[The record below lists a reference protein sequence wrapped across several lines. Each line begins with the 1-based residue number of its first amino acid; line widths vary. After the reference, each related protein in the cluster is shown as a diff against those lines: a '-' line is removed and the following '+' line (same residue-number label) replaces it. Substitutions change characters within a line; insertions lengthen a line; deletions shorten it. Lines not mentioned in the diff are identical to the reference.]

1 MFRNPLISL
10 MIAII
15 VISPWAIAYQNVD
28 LIDNN
33 AIFHSSPPPSA
44 NDDDYTDLGNG
55 SAGNS
60 YWVGSVGNPGIQDTW
75 LSAAQPSSN
84 YGSDTEL
91 KTGFSANA
99 SSRWNSLFGI
109 DLSQASMFSNVTI
122 QSATLA
128 LHVKQFSGH
137 PEIRSWVVYDES
149 WDADATDWDSWTVGG
164 ALGNADSG
172 GLMDEVTVTSQGWI
186 EFDVTRS
193 VEVAYERYINGND
206 PSASIL
212 LTGPAWGEEWV
223 TFHSSEYVFSSDR
236 PRLNVTYDWGISVL
250 PLTAQW
256 VDVFPKAPHRID
268 ADNLLNLEAQA
279 RSGTGYPIAGT
290 VSWTSNAGSVDS
302 GGLFTPDIAG
312 TTQISA
318 TITGVTGSLA
328 LQVNPGT
335 PVNLD
340 LETKSVELTI
350 DDSFQFNTTFV
361 DANGNSV
368 DSATLTWY
376 SDYGIVN
383 ETGYYQPTS
392 VGSDQVTVMWQSL
405 FATADITV
413 SPGSATNIMI
423 ESNLSV
429 ASGEQVPIIYT
440 VTDRLG
446 NLLPNQAAGSIS
458 WDVESGYVDAVGIYS
473 GGEVGTWRINATSTS
488 GASGHTYVG
497 VTPGALSSIE
507 LITPNGSQP
516 ADEAVLLIL
525 NWHDVMGNIVP
536 VRIPLSNW
544 SAEDGNFRMTPA
556 GVEWLPRREGV
567 WQVGVHVED
576 EWSNATITVSHG
588 SVDHL
593 LIATETEVISADA
606 VLPLTL
612 TAEDSKGNRWQVNGT
627 WLVIEPVAAPWLS
640 PTENGAQFEG
650 VVAGNWTIKAEYN
663 DGNND
668 FSTYLMLEVI
678 PGSLAQIILS
688 GEDAQIS
695 ADSWI
700 DFAPT
705 FFDEDGNQLNDIQLN
720 WSFIHHGSQ
729 TDRTEE
735 MRTNEAIW
743 YPVLSGHHEIEVEA
757 AGVFASLGIDIK
769 PGIAHT
775 IRTLETNGVVVESGK
790 IASIQINAT
799 DLDGNDFGSD
809 VTWSIPHDSVE
820 LANGTRVG
828 EYLVRGMGVGTH
840 NLQFQSGLADGSIS
854 VTVLHG
860 DIVNIV
866 INIVKE
872 NVKTGDIIDVE
883 VTAYDYGG
891 NKIPLNPDNVQL
903 TSSAGNFGH
912 STGNFWQMA
921 IQNAGSQ
928 QRISVVYGTAQ
939 GEAFIDVNAD
949 PLRAFGD
956 SNLATSLWAGIAVTV
971 VMFVLLIAR
980 LSRRSR
986 EEEEA
991 LDHHFGVD
999 EPRKTFDPM
1008 AGYKPSKKARAAARQ
1023 AFIQMQPQMAQP
1035 QWGGYQQIPQ
1045 LAPSAPLEM
1054 VSPSRLAEPVSPET
1068 MVMPQ
1073 QVVPTQQPTQLEPEV
1088 WTNNTSDTQTSQTTE
1103 MNESSWTTEQV
1114 WEWGRTQG
1122 WSDEQIAAYEI
1133 VYDESVRN
1141 PPTQINELFEV
1152 EQHPE
1157 LDEKPEEIVNP
1168 EPTPTSETVVEE
1180 VVDPAP
1186 QEIQSGKSDVREKG
1200 IMKAMS
1206 GTTQGEAG
1214 WYLDGEGNP
1223 SRWDIDDGGIWHRTG

>member
-15 VISPWAIAYQNVD
+15 VVSPWAIAIQNND
-28 LIDNN
+28 LNEKNGD
-33 AIFHSSPPPSA
+33 FYSSTPPSP
-44 NDDDYTDLGNG
+44 NDDDYTDFGNG
-55 SAGNS
+55 SARNS
-60 YWVGSVGNPGIQDTW
+60 YWVGSSGNHGIQDTW
-75 LSAAQPSSN
+75 LSAAQPTNN
-84 YGSDTEL
+84 YGSDSEL
-91 KTGFSANA
+91 KAGFSANA
-99 SSRWNSLFGI
+99 SSRWNTLFGI
-109 DLSQASMFSNVTI
+109 ELSQAGMFTNVTI

-128 LHVKQFSGH
+128 LDVKQFSGQ
-137 PEIRSWVVYDES
+137 PEIRSWVVYDED
-149 WDADATDWDSWTVGG
+149 WDADTTDWDSWTVGG
-164 ALGNADSG
+164 ALGNDDSG
-172 GLMDEVTVTSQGWI
+172 GLMDEVTITSQGWI
-186 EFDVTRS
+186 EIDVTRS

-206 PSASIL
+206 PSASVL
-212 LTGPAWGEEWV
+212 LTGPAWGEEWA
-223 TFHSSEYVFSSDR
+223 TFHSSEYVFSSER
-236 PRLNVTYDWGISVL
+236 PRLNVTYNWGVSAL
-250 PLTAQW
+250 PITTEW
-256 VDVFPKAPHRID
+256 VDVFPKPPHRID

-279 RSGTGYPIAGT
+279 RSGTGYPITGMT
-290 VSWTSNAGSVDS
+290 SWSSNTGSVDS

-312 TTQISA
+312 TTQITA
-318 TITGVTGSLA
+318 TIAGVQGSLS
-328 LQVNPGT
+328 LQVDPGT

-350 DDSFQFNTTFV
+350 DDFFQFNSTFV
-361 DANGNSV
+361 DANGNTV

-376 SDYGIVN
+376 SDYGVVN
-383 ETGYYQPTS
+383 ETGYYQPTT
-392 VGSDQVTVMWQSL
+392 VGSDQVTVTWQSL

-413 SPGSATNIMI
+413 SAGSATNITI

-458 WDVESGYVDAVGIYS
+458 WSADSGQIDGVGIYT

-488 GASGHTYVG
+488 GASGHAYVE

-507 LITPNGSQP
+507 LIPPNGSQP
-516 ADEAVLLIL
+516 ADEAVLLIV
-525 NWHDVMGNIVP
+525 NWLDVMGNVVP

-576 EWSNATITVSHG
+576 EWSNITINVTHG
-588 SVDHL
+588 SVDRL
-593 LIATETEVISADA
+593 LISTETEVISADA

-627 WLVIEPVAAPWLS
+627 WLVLEPDAAPWLS
-640 PTENGAQFEG
+640 PIENGAQFEG

-668 FSTYLMLEVI
+668 FSTNLVLEVI
-678 PGSLAQIILS
+678 PGSLAQIILA
-688 GEDAQIS
+688 GEGSQVS

-700 DFAPT
+700 DFEPT

-720 WSFIHHGSQ
+720 WSFIHQGSQ

-735 MRTNEAIW
+735 MRTNDAIW

-757 AGVFASLGIDIK
+757 AGVFASLGIDIQ

-775 IRTLETNGVVVESGK
+775 IRALETNGLIVESGN
-790 IASIQINAT
+790 ITSIQINAT

-809 VTWSIPHDSVE
+809 VTWSIPHNSVD
-820 LANGTRVG
+820 LANGTRAG
-828 EYLVRGMGVGTH
+828 EYLLRGIRAGTH
-840 NLQFQSGLADGSIS
+840 NLQFQSGLADGSVSI
-854 VTVLHG
+854 TVLHG
-860 DIVNIV
+860 DVVNIV
-866 INIVKE
+866 ISIAKE
-872 NVKTGDIIDVE
+872 NVKTGDIVDVE

-891 NKIPLNPDNVQL
+891 NKISLNPDNVQL
-903 TSSAGNFGH
+903 TSSAGKFGH
-912 STGNFWQMA
+912 STGDFWQMV
-921 IQNAGSQ
+921 IQNSGSQ
-928 QRISVVYGTAQ
+928 QRIDVVYGTAQ
-939 GEAFIDVNAD
+939 GEAFIDVSAD

-956 SNLATSLWAGIAVTV
+956 SNLATSLWAGIGATV

-980 LSRRSR
+980 LRRRSR

-991 LDHHFGVD
+991 LDHHFGVN
-999 EPRKTFDPM
+999 EPIKAIDPM

-1023 AFIQMQPQMAQP
+1023 AFNQMQPQMSQQ
-1035 QWGGYQQIPQ
+1035 QWSGYQQMPQ
-1045 LAPSAPLEM
+1045 MA
-1054 VSPSRLAEPVSPET
+1054 SPSEPPIPAAPVEPAIAT
-1068 MVMPQ
+1068 TPQ
-1073 QVVPTQQPTQLEPEV
+1073 QIEQTEPEV
-1088 WTNNTSDTQTSQTTE
+1088 WTNSTSDAQISQETE
-1103 MNESSWTTEQV
+1103 IEESTWTTEQV

-1122 WSDEQIAAYEI
+1122 WDDEQIAAYEM
-1133 VYDESVRN
+1133 VYDQSVRN
-1141 PPTQINELFEV
+1141 PIAESSEQISVSDAPQEEV
-1152 EQHPE
+1152 TNI
-1157 LDEKPEEIVNP
+1157 EENVQE
-1168 EPTPTSETVVEE
+1168 EPAPPNETVVEE
-1180 VVDPAP
+1180 VVEPEP
-1186 QEIQSGKSDVREKG
+1186 QENQANRTDVRKEG

-1223 SRWDIDDGGIWHRTG
+1223 SRWDIDADGVWHQTG